1 MVEPNTSGQNPGR
14 WWSWWWWQ
22 MTCKLKGNKMEKE
35 KRRRLRHL
43 HFFLLFFLDNYES
56 TFIHI
61 VLFFTLVPPPPSPAF
76 NTWQKSTLRLY
87 YMNRSRMVFTFGKRN
102 RRVLLTWTSGV
113 PAMQLCYCFVAFEN
127 IPAPAQ
133 SKLPKQQL
141 PMVSTAHMHAE
152 IFDLLRRS

>member
-35 KRRRLRHL
+35 KRRRLQHL

-61 VLFFTLVPPPPSPAF
+61 VLFFTLVPPPSPAF